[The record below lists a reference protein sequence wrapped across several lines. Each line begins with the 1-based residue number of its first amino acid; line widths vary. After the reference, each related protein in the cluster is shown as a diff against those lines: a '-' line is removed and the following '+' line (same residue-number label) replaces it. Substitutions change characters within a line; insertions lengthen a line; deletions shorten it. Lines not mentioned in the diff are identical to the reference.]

1 MELAGLEPATSW
13 VRSSHSGTFQG
24 AWLGHLRCST
34 RPPPTGDLLGA
45 IQSHPNRPRRM
56 VEPFGTCPPALPN
69 TFPQHSVARLP
80 LRQQIRD
87 SIGAN
92 EITCSKAGLPG
103 AHRSPPIRS
112 HRSHTSDGSVRGGRN
127 SRSSSHFSLHSIV
140 CRPGGPYVSLPAE
153 PRGQKLRAM
162 LEVEEGARPREERKQ
177 QQRGDPRAHRGLSSR
192 RSCRRVTPR
201 PGT

>member
-1 MELAGLEPATSW
+1 
-13 VRSSHSGTFQG
+13 
-24 AWLGHLRCST
+24 
-34 RPPPTGDLLGA
+34 
-45 IQSHPNRPRRM
+45 M

-127 SRSSSHFSLHSIV
+127 SRSSSNFSLHSIV

-162 LEVEEGARPREERKQ
+162 LEVEEGARPREERTTE
-177 QQRGDPRAHRGLSSR
+177 RRPASS
-192 RSCRRVTPR
+192 PR
-201 PGT
+201 PEQPTILPTSYTTSWDLTFLEPLLTNHIAAAARRNGF